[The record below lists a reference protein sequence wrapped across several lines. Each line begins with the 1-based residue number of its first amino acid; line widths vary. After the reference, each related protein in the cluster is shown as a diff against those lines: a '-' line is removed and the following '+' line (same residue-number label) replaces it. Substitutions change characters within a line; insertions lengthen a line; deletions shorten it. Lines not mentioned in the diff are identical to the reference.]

1 MRACSFSKA
10 TLMTTPERDLGR
22 GEPPSVNARSVIVMT
37 VAAIALLVLSTI
49 GLAFFFSDRIGMT
62 FVDRQPFPAP
72 GVSASE
78 RTTRA
83 LLERKEAA
91 ALAGADGRMP
101 IDTAMQK
108 IVARGAHAFDPVAS
122 AP

>member
-1 MRACSFSKA
+1 MA
-10 TLMTTPERDLGR
+10 TRERDLGR
-22 GEPPSVNARSVIVMT
+22 GEPPAVNARSV
-37 VAAIALLVLSTI
+37 VATMAAALMLLVLSAV
-49 GLAFFFSDRIGMT
+49 GLALFFSDRIGMT